1 MRPRLPWTAIP
12 LFALLGCQTAFGGV
26 SLRPSF
32 LSIPL
37 AALLAQRYGRRGLLT
52 VAIGLGLSLYIVN
65 AGWPWVDYS
74 PRYED
79 YFVKYYFE
87 RRPFW
92 PVLPLSLR
100 SYAGT
105 FVNELAVHG
114 IAFVVALHLAR
125 PRPFVPAIR
134 LEAMPTAVVV
144 AAVALFPIALT
155 LYREDMGGG
164 LVVFSPVNLL
174 PLLYSSLITFGL
186 CNVKPALVIGALA
199 LATATGLSFEL
210 LGVAGPLSRAFAI
223 ATDLGPRFF
232 EDVRYRL
239 NAPVDLFM
247 GIACFAVGRQ
257 LRSLPFHQGHAEARP
272 RGAVVLL
279 AALLALWVGG
289 LAYELVPS
297 NTGTAT
303 FHMLRLAGDIHAL
316 PVLALFAGA
325 VFGARGVALVV
336 AASLMLPFS
345 KLVLAQFGVV
355 QTPIIP
361 LEEPFY
367 GLAFGAM
374 GTALRDRSAAVQRV
388 WHPLHWMAYLAV
400 LIVAVPQVY
409 GFDSPAAIV
418 CAAATVMG
426 LMAAALLFGWLLQR
440 AAGTRSDAGSGGW
453 VALAALA
460 GLFFSLGPQV
470 KDAAVALVAS
480 GASGGTLIDAL
491 AQMNAEDGP
500 DGPLWRLLVVLA
512 WLSAVFALLKQFLA
526 SLPKIADDVRGLVD
540 WCRQFSRWTPS
551 TAKPSEKDA
560 SEKAPWR
567 RFVDR
572 GVRVVSW
579 SRNVAIAFLIGT
591 IALLAQRL
599 SF

>member
-12 LFALLGCQTAFGGV
+12 LFVLLGCQTALGGV

-37 AALLAQRYGRRGLLT
+37 AALLAQRYGRRGLLA
-52 VAIGLGLSLYIVN
+52 VAIGLCLSLYIVN

-74 PRYED
+74 PRDED

-92 PVLPLSLR
+92 PVLPLSLH
-100 SYAGT
+100 SGVGS

-114 IAFVVALHLAR
+114 IAFVVALLVAR
-125 PRPFVPAIR
+125 KSLGVSSIR
-134 LEAMPTAVVV
+134 LETVPTVGVA

-174 PLLYSSLITFGL
+174 PLLYASLITFGL
-186 CNVKPALVIGALA
+186 RNVKPALVIGALA
-199 LATATGLSFEL
+199 LATATGLSLEL
-210 LGVAGPLSRAFAI
+210 LNASDPLSRALAI
-223 ATDLGPRFF
+223 DRLGQHFF
-232 EDVRYRL
+232 EDLRYRL
-239 NAPVDLFM
+239 NAPVDLFT
-247 GIACFAVGRQ
+247 GTACFAVGRQ
-257 LRSLPFHQGHAEARP
+257 LRSLLLHEHPEARP

-279 AALLALWVGG
+279 AALLVLWVGG

-303 FHMLRLAGDIHAL
+303 VHMLRLAGDIHVL
-316 PVLALFAGA
+316 PVLSLFAGA

-336 AASLMLPFS
+336 AVSLMLPFS
-345 KLVLAQFGVV
+345 KLVLAQFGVA

-374 GTALRDRSAAVQRV
+374 GTALRDRSAEVQRV

-400 LIVAVPQVY
+400 LIVAVPQMY
-409 GFDSPAAIV
+409 GFDSLAAIV

-426 LMAAALLFGWLLQR
+426 LMAAALLLGWLLQR
-440 AAGTRSDAGSGGW
+440 AAGTRSDAAPGGW

-460 GLFFSLGPQV
+460 GLLFSLGPQV
-470 KDAAVALVAS
+470 KDAAAMLLAS

-491 AQMNAEDGP
+491 AQMNADDGP
-500 DGPLWRLLVVLA
+500 DGPLWQLLVVLA
-512 WLSAVFALLKQFLA
+512 WLSAVLALLKQFLA
-526 SLPKIADDVRGLVD
+526 SLPKIADDVRSLVD
-540 WCRQFSRWTPS
+540 WCRQFSRRTPS
-551 TAKPSEKDA
+551 TAKPPEKDA

-579 SRNVAIAFLIGT
+579 SRNVAIAFLIGA